1 MILGLSRSGLDATRS
16 VWVRPAASGQH
27 RVKPLRLVTF
37 EHEGRRRAGAFIN
50 DDTRVVD
57 LAAAH
62 EQRHGVHAPELADIL
77 ALIEGGD
84 DALDKAAEAVKSA
97 PAAASLPR
105 AAVRLRAPIQPPPQ
119 MRDCSCF
126 ELHLRQC
133 YAAARE
139 MRARAKGVE
148 LLADTGPSE
157 AEQRILDLF
166 AKQPIYYKANRFS
179 VIGTGETVIWPAYSR
194 MMDFELEF
202 GVYIKKAAKDVPV
215 EKARDY
221 IFGYTIYNDFSAR
234 DAQAVEMIGQLGP
247 AKGKDFDTGNAMG
260 PCIVTADEMPNPYDL
275 TMTARVNGEE
285 WGRGNSGT
293 MHWTFEDLIAFI
305 SRSETLY
312 PGEFLGSGTIG
323 NGCGLEAQ
331 RFLKPGDEVELEVE
345 GIGVLRNRIVK
356 EA

>member
-1 MILGLSRSGLDATRS
+1 M
-16 VWVRPAASGQH
+16 
-27 RVKPLRLVTF
+27 RLVTF
-37 EHEGRRRAGAFIN
+37 EHEGRRRAGAFI
-50 DDTRVVD
+50 DGDTRVVD

-62 EQRHGVHAPELADIL
+62 QHRHGIHAPALADML

-84 DALDKAAEAVKSA
+84 DALDMAMEAVKSA
-97 PAAASLPR
+97 PET
-105 AAVRLRAPIQPPPQ
+105 AVVTRNEVTLKAPIQPPPQ

-139 MRARAKGVE
+139 MRARAKGIEVV
-148 LLADTGPSE
+148 ADTGPSE

-179 VIGTGETVIWPAYSR
+179 VIGSEEAVVWPSYSR
-194 MMDFELEF
+194 MMDFELEY
-202 GVYIKKAAKDVPV
+202 GVYIKKAAKNVPV
-215 EKARDY
+215 EQARDY

-260 PCIVTADEMPNPYDL
+260 PCIVTADEMPDPYDL
-275 TMTARVNGEE
+275 TMIARVNGEE
-285 WGRGNSGT
+285 WGRGNSST
-293 MHWTFEDLIAFI
+293 MHWKFEDLIAFI
-305 SRSETLY
+305 SRSETLH

-331 RFLKPGDEVELEVE
+331 RFLKPGDEVELEVS
-345 GIGVLRNRIVK
+345 GIGVLRNRIVR
-356 EA
+356 EF

>member
-1 MILGLSRSGLDATRS
+1 M
-16 VWVRPAASGQH
+16 
-27 RVKPLRLVTF
+27 RLVTF
-37 EHEGRRRAGAFIN
+37 ESGGLRRAGAFIEG
-50 DDTRVVD
+50 DARIVD
-57 LAAAH
+57 MAAAH
-62 EQRHGVHAPELADIL
+62 QQRHGAHAPELADML

-84 DALDKAAEAVKSA
+84 DALDKAREAVKSA
-97 PAAASLPR
+97 PETAILNR
-105 AAVRLRAPIQPPPQ
+105 ADVKLRAPIQPPPQ

-133 YAAARE
+133 YAAGRE
-139 MRARAKGVE
+139 MRAKAKGVE
-148 LLADTGPSE
+148 VIADTGPSA

-179 VIGTGETVIWPAYSR
+179 VIGTEETVIWPSYSR
-194 MMDFELEF
+194 SMDFELEY
-202 GVYIKKAAKDVPV
+202 GCYIKRAAKDVPV

-260 PCIVTADEMPNPYDL
+260 PCIVTADEMPDPYAL
-275 TMTARVNGEE
+275 TMIARVNGEE
-285 WGRGNSGT
+285 WGRGSSST
-293 MHWTFEDLIAFI
+293 MHWKFEDLIAYI

-312 PGEFLGSGTIG
+312 PGEFLGSGTVG

-331 RFLKPGDEVELEVE
+331 RFLKPGDEVELDVE
-345 GIGVLRNRIVK
+345 GIGVLRNRIVRP
-356 EA
+356 A

>member
-1 MILGLSRSGLDATRS
+1 M
-16 VWVRPAASGQH
+16 
-27 RVKPLRLVTF
+27 RLVTF
-37 EHEGRRRAGAFIN
+37 EHQGRRRAGAFI
-50 DDTRVVD
+50 DGDARIVD
-57 LAAAH
+57 LGAAH
-62 EQRHGVHAPELADIL
+62 AQRHGGHAPELADIL

-97 PAAASLPR
+97 PESAILAR
-105 AAVRLRAPIQPPPQ
+105 ADVTLKAPIQPPPQ

-133 YAAARE
+133 YSAARE
-139 MRARAKGVE
+139 MRAKAKGV
-148 LLADTGPSE
+148 AVIQDTGPSE

-179 VIGTGETVIWPAYSR
+179 VIGTEETVTWPAFSR
-194 MMDFELEF
+194 MMDFELEY
-202 GVYIKKAAKDVPV
+202 GVYIKKAAKNVPV

-275 TMTARVNGEE
+275 TMIARVNGEE
-285 WGRGNSGT
+285 WGRGSTST
-293 MHWTFEDLIAFI
+293 MHWKFEDLIAFI

-331 RFLKPGDEVELEVE
+331 RFLKSGDEVELEVS
-345 GIGVLRNRIVK
+345 GIGILRNRIVK
-356 EA
+356 DA

>member
-1 MILGLSRSGLDATRS
+1 M
-16 VWVRPAASGQH
+16 
-27 RVKPLRLVTF
+27 RLVTF
-37 EHEGRRRAGAFIN
+37 ESGDFRRAGAFIEG
-50 DDTRVVD
+50 DTRVVD

-62 EQRHGVHAPELADIL
+62 QQRHGVHAPELADIL

-84 DALDKAAEAVKSA
+84 DALDKAMEAVKSA
-97 PAAASLPR
+97 PETAILAR
-105 AAVRLRAPIQPPPQ
+105 ADVKLRAPVQPPPQ

-133 YAAARE
+133 YAAGRE

-148 LLADTGPSE
+148 VIADTGPSA

-179 VIGTGETVIWPAYSR
+179 VIGTEETVIWPSYSR
-194 MMDFELEF
+194 SMDFELEY
-202 GVYIKKAAKDVPV
+202 GCYIKKVAKDVPV

-260 PCIVTADEMPNPYDL
+260 PCLVTADEMPNPYDL
-275 TMTARVNGEE
+275 TMIARVNGEE
-285 WGRGNSGT
+285 WGRGNTST
-293 MHWTFEDLIAFI
+293 MHWKFEDLIAYI

-331 RFLKPGDEVELEVE
+331 RFLKPGDEVELDVE
-345 GIGVLRNRIVK
+345 GIGVLRNRIVRP
-356 EA
+356 A

>member
-1 MILGLSRSGLDATRS
+1 M
-16 VWVRPAASGQH
+16 
-27 RVKPLRLVTF
+27 RLVTF
-37 EHEGRRRAGAFIN
+37 EHEGRRRAGAFI
-50 DDTRVVD
+50 DGDTRVVD

-62 EQRHGVHAPELADIL
+62 QHRHGIHAPALADML

-84 DALDKAAEAVKSA
+84 DALDMAMEAVKSA
-97 PAAASLPR
+97 PET
-105 AAVRLRAPIQPPPQ
+105 AVVTRNEVTLKAPIQPPPQ

-139 MRARAKGVE
+139 MRARAKGIEVV
-148 LLADTGPSE
+148 ADTGPSE

-179 VIGTGETVIWPAYSR
+179 VIGSEEAVVWPSYSR
-194 MMDFELEF
+194 MMDFELEY
-202 GVYIKKAAKDVPV
+202 GVYIKKAAKNVPV
-215 EKARDY
+215 EQARDY

-260 PCIVTADEMPNPYDL
+260 PCIVTADEMPDPYDL
-275 TMTARVNGEE
+275 TMIARVNGEE
-285 WGRGNSGT
+285 WGRGNSST
-293 MHWTFEDLIAFI
+293 MHWKFEDLIAFI
-305 SRSETLY
+305 SRSETLN

-331 RFLKPGDEVELEVE
+331 RFLKPGDEVELEVS
-345 GIGVLRNRIVK
+345 GIGVLRNRIVR
-356 EA
+356 EF

>member
-1 MILGLSRSGLDATRS
+1 M
-16 VWVRPAASGQH
+16 
-27 RVKPLRLVTF
+27 RLVTF
-37 EHEGRRRAGAFIN
+37 EHEGRRRVGAFI
-50 DDTRVVD
+50 DGDTRVVD

-62 EQRHGVHAPELADIL
+62 QHRHGIHAPALADML

-84 DALDKAAEAVKSA
+84 DALDMAMEAVKSA
-97 PAAASLPR
+97 PET
-105 AAVRLRAPIQPPPQ
+105 AVLARSEVTLNAPIQPPPQ

-139 MRARAKGVE
+139 MRARAKGMEVV
-148 LLADTGPSE
+148 ADTGPSE

-179 VIGTGETVIWPAYSR
+179 VIGSEETVVWPSYSR
-194 MMDFELEF
+194 MMDFELEY
-202 GVYIKKAAKDVPV
+202 GVYIKKAAKNVPV
-215 EKARDY
+215 EQARDY

-260 PCIVTADEMPNPYDL
+260 PCIVTADEMPDPYDL
-275 TMTARVNGEE
+275 TMIARVNGEE
-285 WGRGNSGT
+285 WGRGNSST
-293 MHWTFEDLIAFI
+293 MHWKFEDLIAFI
-305 SRSETLY
+305 SRSETLH

-331 RFLKPGDEVELEVE
+331 RFLKPGDEVELEVS
-345 GIGVLRNRIVK
+345 GIGVLRNRIVR
-356 EA
+356 EV

>member
-1 MILGLSRSGLDATRS
+1 M
-16 VWVRPAASGQH
+16 
-27 RVKPLRLVTF
+27 RLITF
-37 EHEGRRRAGAFIN
+37 EHHGRRRAGAFIEG
-50 DDTRVVD
+50 DHSIVD
-57 LAAAH
+57 LSAAH
-62 EQRHGVHAPELADIL
+62 QDRYQVHAPELADIL

-84 DALDKAAEAVKSA
+84 DALDMAAEAIRTAPDSA
-97 PAAASLPR
+97 ILASADVILK
-105 AAVRLRAPIQPPPQ
+105 APIQPPPQ

-139 MRARAKGVE
+139 MRARAKGIEVV
-148 LLADTGPSE
+148 ADTEPSE

-166 AKQPIYYKANRFS
+166 ARQPIYYKANRFS
-179 VIGTGETVIWPAYSR
+179 VIGSEETVVWPAYSR
-194 MMDFELEF
+194 VMDFELEY
-202 GVYIKKAAKDVPV
+202 GVYIKKAAKNVPV

-234 DAQAVEMIGQLGP
+234 DAQATEMIGQLGP

-260 PCIVTADEMPNPYDL
+260 PCIVTADEMPDPYDL
-275 TMTARVNGEE
+275 TMIARVNGEE
-285 WGRGNSGT
+285 WGRGNSST
-293 MHWTFEDLIAFI
+293 MHWKFEDLIAFI
-305 SRSETLY
+305 SRSETLH

-331 RFLKPGDEVELEVE
+331 RFLQPGDEIELEVS
-345 GIGVLRNRIVK
+345 GIGVLRNRIVR

>member
-1 MILGLSRSGLDATRS
+1 M
-16 VWVRPAASGQH
+16 
-27 RVKPLRLVTF
+27 RLVTF
-37 EHEGRRRAGAFIN
+37 EMNGRRRAGAFID

-57 LAAAH
+57 MEAAFR
-62 EQRHGVHAPELADIL
+62 QLHGVDAPELGDIL
-77 ALIEGGD
+77 ALIEAGD
-84 DALDKAAEAVKSA
+84 SGLDKAIETVKSA
-97 PAAASLPR
+97 PEETVFARSSVTLK
-105 AAVRLRAPIQPPPQ
+105 APIQPPPQ

-139 MRARAKGVE
+139 MRAKAKGVQVV
-148 LLADTGPSE
+148 ADTGPSD

-179 VIGTGETVIWPAYSR
+179 VIGSGETVIWPSYSR

-202 GVYIKKAAKDVPV
+202 GVYIKKAARDVPV
-215 EKARDY
+215 DRARDY

-275 TMTARVNGEE
+275 TMIARVNGEE
-285 WGRGNSGT
+285 WGRGNSST
-293 MHWTFEDLIAFI
+293 MHWKFEDLIAFI

-331 RFLKPGDEVELEVE
+331 RFLKPGDEVELDVE
-345 GIGVLRNRIVK
+345 GLGILRNRIIK
-356 EA
+356 QA

>member
-1 MILGLSRSGLDATRS
+1 M
-16 VWVRPAASGQH
+16 
-27 RVKPLRLVTF
+27 RLVTF
-37 EHEGRRRAGAFIN
+37 EFEGLHRAGAFIEG
-50 DDTRVVD
+50 DARIVD

-84 DALDKAAEAVKSA
+84 DALDKAMEAAKTAPETAILARADVK
-97 PAAASLPR
+97 
-105 AAVRLRAPIQPPPQ
+105 LRAPIQPPPQ

-133 YAAARE
+133 YAAGRA

-148 LLADTGPSE
+148 VRDDTGPSE

-179 VIGTGETVIWPAYSR
+179 VIGSGETVIWPSYSR
-194 MMDFELEF
+194 TMDFELEY
-202 GVYIKKAAKDVPV
+202 GCYIKKTAKDVPV

-260 PCIVTADEMPNPYDL
+260 PCIVTADEMPDPYAL
-275 TMTARVNGEE
+275 TMIARVNGEE
-285 WGRGNSGT
+285 WGRGSSST
-293 MHWTFEDLIAFI
+293 MHWKFEDLIAYI

-331 RFLKPGDEVELEVE
+331 RFLKPGDEVELDVE
-345 GIGVLRNRIVK
+345 GIGVLRNRIMRP
-356 EA
+356 A

>member
-1 MILGLSRSGLDATRS
+1 M
-16 VWVRPAASGQH
+16 
-27 RVKPLRLVTF
+27 RLVTF
-37 EHEGRRRAGAFIN
+37 ESEGLRRAGAFIEG
-50 DDTRVVD
+50 DTRVVD

-62 EQRHGVHAPELADIL
+62 QQRHGALAPELTDIL

-84 DALDKAAEAVKSA
+84 DALDKAMEAVKSA
-97 PAAASLPR
+97 PETAILAR
-105 AAVRLRAPIQPPPQ
+105 ADVKLRAPVQPPPQ

-133 YAAARE
+133 YSAARE
-139 MRARAKGVE
+139 MRAKAKGVE
-148 LLADTGPSE
+148 VIADTGPSP

-179 VIGTGETVIWPAYSR
+179 VIGSEETVIWPSYSR
-194 MMDFELEF
+194 SMDFELEY
-202 GVYIKKAAKDVPV
+202 GCYIKKMAKDVPV

-260 PCIVTADEMPNPYDL
+260 PCLVTADEMPNPYDL
-275 TMTARVNGEE
+275 TMIARVNGEE
-285 WGRGNSGT
+285 WGRGNTST
-293 MHWTFEDLIAFI
+293 MHWKFEDLIAYI

-331 RFLKPGDEVELEVE
+331 RFLKPGDEVELDVE
-345 GIGVLRNRIVK
+345 GIGVLRNRIVRP
-356 EA
+356 A

>member
-1 MILGLSRSGLDATRS
+1 M
-16 VWVRPAASGQH
+16 
-27 RVKPLRLVTF
+27 RLVTF
-37 EHEGRRRAGAFIN
+37 EHQGSRRAGAFI
-50 DDTRVVD
+50 DGDARVVD

-62 EQRHGVHAPELADIL
+62 AQKHGDHASELADIL

-97 PAAASLPR
+97 PDAAIFAR
-105 AAVRLRAPIQPPPQ
+105 ADVTLKAPIQPPPQ

-133 YAAARE
+133 YSAARE
-139 MRARAKGVE
+139 MRAKAKGV
-148 LLADTGPSE
+148 AIIQDTGPSE

-179 VIGTGETVIWPAYSR
+179 VIGTEETVTWPSFSR
-194 MMDFELEF
+194 MMDFELEY

-234 DAQAVEMIGQLGP
+234 DAQATEMIGQLGP

-275 TMTARVNGEE
+275 TMIARVNGEE
-285 WGRGNSGT
+285 WGRGNTST
-293 MHWTFEDLIAFI
+293 MHWKFEDLIAFI
-305 SRSETLY
+305 SRSETLH

-331 RFLKPGDEVELEVE
+331 RFLKSGDEVELEVS
-345 GIGVLRNRIVK
+345 GIGILRNRIVK

>member
-1 MILGLSRSGLDATRS
+1 M
-16 VWVRPAASGQH
+16 
-27 RVKPLRLVTF
+27 RLVTF
-37 EHEGRRRAGAFIN
+37 ESEGLRRAGAFIEG
-50 DDTRVVD
+50 DARIVD

-62 EQRHGVHAPELADIL
+62 QQRHGIHAPELADIL

-84 DALDKAAEAVKSA
+84 DALDKAMEAVKSA
-97 PAAASLPR
+97 PETAILAR
-105 AAVRLRAPIQPPPQ
+105 ADVKLRAPVQPPPQ

-133 YAAARE
+133 YAAGRE

-148 LLADTGPSE
+148 VIADTGPSA

-166 AKQPIYYKANRFS
+166 TKQPIYYKANRFS
-179 VIGTGETVIWPAYSR
+179 VIGTEEPVIWPSYSR
-194 MMDFELEF
+194 SMDFELEY
-202 GVYIKKAAKDVPV
+202 GCYIKKTAKDVPV

-260 PCIVTADEMPNPYDL
+260 PCLVTADEMPNPYDL
-275 TMTARVNGEE
+275 TMIARVNGEE
-285 WGRGNSGT
+285 WGRGNTST
-293 MHWTFEDLIAFI
+293 MHWKFEDLIAFI

-331 RFLKPGDEVELEVE
+331 RFLKPGDEVELDVE
-345 GIGVLRNRIVK
+345 GIGVLRNRIVRP
-356 EA
+356 A

>member
-1 MILGLSRSGLDATRS
+1 M
-16 VWVRPAASGQH
+16 
-27 RVKPLRLVTF
+27 RLVTF
-37 EHEGRRRAGAFIN
+37 ESEGRRRAGAFIEG
-50 DDTRVVD
+50 DARVVD

-62 EQRHGVHAPELADIL
+62 QQRHGVLAPELADIL

-84 DALDKAAEAVKSA
+84 DALDKAMEAVKSA
-97 PAAASLPR
+97 PETAIVAR
-105 AAVRLRAPIQPPPQ
+105 ADVKLRAPIQPPPQ

-133 YAAARE
+133 YAAGRE

-148 LLADTGPSE
+148 VIADTGPSP

-179 VIGTGETVIWPAYSR
+179 VIGSEETVIWPPYSR
-194 MMDFELEF
+194 SMDFELEY
-202 GVYIKKAAKDVPV
+202 GCYIKKMAKDVPV

-260 PCIVTADEMPNPYDL
+260 PCLVTADEMPNPYDL
-275 TMTARVNGEE
+275 TMIARVNGEE
-285 WGRGNSGT
+285 WGRGNTST
-293 MHWTFEDLIAFI
+293 MHWKFEDLIAYI

-331 RFLKPGDEVELEVE
+331 RFLKPGDEVELDVE
-345 GIGVLRNRIVK
+345 GIGVLRNRIVRP
-356 EA
+356 A

>member
-1 MILGLSRSGLDATRS
+1 
-16 VWVRPAASGQH
+16 
-27 RVKPLRLVTF
+27 LRLVTF
-37 EHEGRRRAGAFIN
+37 EMNGRRRAGAFVD

-57 LAAAH
+57 MGAAFR
-62 EQRHGVHAPELADIL
+62 QLHGVEAPELGDIL
-77 ALIEGGD
+77 ALIEAGD
-84 DALDKAAEAVKSA
+84 SGLDKAMETVKSA
-97 PAAASLPR
+97 PEETVFARSSVTLK
-105 AAVRLRAPIQPPPQ
+105 APIQPPPQ

-139 MRARAKGVE
+139 MRAKAKGVQVV
-148 LLADTGPSE
+148 ADTGPSD

-179 VIGTGETVIWPAYSR
+179 VIGSGETVIWPSYSR

-202 GVYIKKAAKDVPV
+202 GVYIKKAARDVPV
-215 EKARDY
+215 DRARDY

-275 TMTARVNGEE
+275 TMIARVNGEE
-285 WGRGNSGT
+285 WGRGNSST
-293 MHWTFEDLIAFI
+293 MHWKFEDLIAFI

-331 RFLKPGDEVELEVE
+331 RFLKPGDEVELDVE
-345 GIGVLRNRIVK
+345 GLGILRNRIVK
-356 EA
+356 QA

>member
-1 MILGLSRSGLDATRS
+1 M
-16 VWVRPAASGQH
+16 
-27 RVKPLRLVTF
+27 RLVTF
-37 EHEGRRRAGAFIN
+37 ESEGLRRAGAFIEG
-50 DDTRVVD
+50 DARVVD

-62 EQRHGVHAPELADIL
+62 RQRHGVHAPELADIL

-84 DALDKAAEAVKSA
+84 DALDKAMEAVRSA
-97 PAAASLPR
+97 PETAIVAR
-105 AAVRLRAPIQPPPQ
+105 ADVKLRAPIQPPPQ

-133 YAAARE
+133 YAAGRE

-148 LLADTGPSE
+148 VIADTGPSA

-179 VIGTGETVIWPAYSR
+179 VIGTEEAVIWPSYSR
-194 MMDFELEF
+194 SMDFEVEY
-202 GVYIKKAAKDVPV
+202 GCYIKKAGKDVPV

-260 PCIVTADEMPNPYDL
+260 PCLVTADEMPDPYDL
-275 TMTARVNGEE
+275 TMIARVNGEE
-285 WGRGNSGT
+285 WGRGNTST
-293 MHWTFEDLIAFI
+293 MHWKFEDLIAYI

-331 RFLKPGDEVELEVE
+331 RFLKPGDEVELDVE
-345 GIGVLRNRIVK
+345 GIGVLRNRIVRP
-356 EA
+356 A

>member
-1 MILGLSRSGLDATRS
+1 M
-16 VWVRPAASGQH
+16 
-27 RVKPLRLVTF
+27 RLITF
-37 EHEGRRRAGAFIN
+37 EHEGRRRAGAFI
-50 DDTRVVD
+50 DGDTRVVD

-62 EQRHGVHAPELADIL
+62 WLKHSEQAPELADIL

-84 DALDKAAEAVKSA
+84 DALDKAMEAVKSA
-97 PAAASLPR
+97 PEQAILDR
-105 AAVRLRAPIQPPPQ
+105 AAVTLKAPIQPPPQ

-133 YAAARE
+133 YSAARE
-139 MRARAKGVE
+139 MRAKAKGVE
-148 LLADTGPSE
+148 VIQDTGPSE

-179 VIGTGETVIWPAYSR
+179 VIGSEESVIWPSYSR
-194 MMDFELEF
+194 MMDFELEY
-202 GVYIKKAAKDVPV
+202 GVYIKKAARNVPV

-234 DAQAVEMIGQLGP
+234 DAQALEMIGQLGP

-260 PCIVTADEMPNPYDL
+260 PCIVTADEMANPYDL
-275 TMTARVNGEE
+275 TMIARVNGEE
-285 WGRGNSGT
+285 WGRGNTST
-293 MHWTFEDLIAFI
+293 MHWRFEDLIAFI
-305 SRSETLY
+305 SRSETLH

-331 RFLKPGDEVELEVE
+331 RFLSPGDVVELEVE
-345 GIGVLRNRIVK
+345 GIGILRNRIDR

>member
-1 MILGLSRSGLDATRS
+1 M
-16 VWVRPAASGQH
+16 
-27 RVKPLRLVTF
+27 RLVTF
-37 EHEGRRRAGAFIN
+37 ESEGLRRAGAFIEE
-50 DDTRVVD
+50 DARIVD

-62 EQRHGVHAPELADIL
+62 QQRHGIHAPELADIL

-84 DALDKAAEAVKSA
+84 DALDKAMEAVKSA
-97 PAAASLPR
+97 PQTAILAR
-105 AAVRLRAPIQPPPQ
+105 ADVKLRAPVQPPPQ

-133 YAAARE
+133 YAAGRE

-148 LLADTGPSE
+148 VIADTGPSA

-179 VIGTGETVIWPAYSR
+179 VIGTEETVIWPSYSR
-194 MMDFELEF
+194 SMDFELEY
-202 GVYIKKAAKDVPV
+202 GCYIKKTAKDVPV

-260 PCIVTADEMPNPYDL
+260 PCLVTADEMPNPYDL
-275 TMTARVNGEE
+275 TMIARVNGEE
-285 WGRGNSGT
+285 WGRGNTST
-293 MHWTFEDLIAFI
+293 MHWKFEDLIAYI

-331 RFLKPGDEVELEVE
+331 RFLKPGDEVELDVE
-345 GIGVLRNRIVK
+345 GIGVLRNRIVRP
-356 EA
+356 A